1 MRDEARGPTGKSL
14 EEMVAVHSRLRTGGT
29 RREVVRLAGCA
40 VGSDRRPVHPEREE
54 APFPPFPGKN
64 RNPDER
70 I

>member
-14 EEMVAVHSRLRTGGT
+14 KEMVAVHSRLRTEGT
-29 RREVVRLAGCA
+29 RREVVDWQDVL
-40 VGSDRRPVHPEREE
+40 SDRTGGLCTRKGEE